1 MTGESRHHLQSR
13 TSLDSA
19 NIFWAAG
26 LLYVVVG
33 SVTGSVLAVH
43 QDKPVCWPTAV
54 FYSIMVDCDDAVLE
68 RFWMYTVMM
77 PVELLNGA
85 VRALLVLTSNYETD
99 AWDIG
104 SITVRWLI
112 LGIIVA
118 CGVPVI
124 YERSRVIA
132 WLVLALL
139 IGEIVY
145 LRTLVPDVANWLWA
159 T

>member
-1 MTGESRHHLQSR
+1 MTAAPHHDLQPR
-13 TSLDSA
+13 ARLDWA
-19 NIFWAAG
+19 NLIWAAA
-26 LLYVVVG
+26 LLYIVAG
-33 SVTGSVLAVH
+33 SVTGSILAVH
-43 QDKPVCWPTAV
+43 QDKPICWPTAV
-54 FYSIMVDCDDAVLE
+54 FYSIMVDCKDAVFE
-68 RFWMYTVMM
+68 QFWMYTVMM

-104 SITVRWLI
+104 SITVRSLF

-118 CGVPVI
+118 CGLPVI
-124 YERSRVIA
+124 YERSRVFA
-132 WLVLALL
+132 WFVLALL

-159 T
+159 A